1 MVVLVVIAV
10 VVVVYSIISIIR
22 FTNTNQL
29 EKKVLSPI
37 EMWKSTS
44 LSLFELRLIERLDFR

>member
-1 MVVLVVIAV
+1 MVVLVVIA

-44 LSLFELRLIERLDFR
+44 LSLFELRLIERFDFR